1 MIFLKRQNLFQKC
14 SFSVESKVIIRNY
27 PLSINFFP
35 ETTNYRNYW
44 FLSWVWMTTK
54 NKQMIEITIQLWKCS
69 FSGKISMYS
78 TNKSL
83 GLLVYIFL
91 TNNVTSLI
99 INQLQWL
106 SISLFAS
113 ILLWKRTTNI
123 SLEPM
128 KYFWPG

>member
-1 MIFLKRQNLFQKC
+1 
-14 SFSVESKVIIRNY
+14 
-27 PLSINFFP
+27 
-35 ETTNYRNYW
+35 
-44 FLSWVWMTTK
+44 
-54 NKQMIEITIQLWKCS
+54 MIEITIQLWKCS

-128 KYFWPG
+128 KYFWPRQHVSKILSYFCLQITKTYEWFVIFIVRLEKLLVKICNFHTPPFLTFPVPIPDE